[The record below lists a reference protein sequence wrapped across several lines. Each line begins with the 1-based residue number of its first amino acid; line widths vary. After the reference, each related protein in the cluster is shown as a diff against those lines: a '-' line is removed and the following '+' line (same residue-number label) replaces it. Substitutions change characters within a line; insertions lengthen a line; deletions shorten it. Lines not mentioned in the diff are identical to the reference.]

1 MKSMVNLIPARF
13 TTKVTKNT
21 LECYATE
28 SKIVSGG
35 PEYDNRFV
43 TTNVLQRNLREI
55 HPAEIHDYSN
65 YWLTPDRKPGEFILD
80 LGCERP
86 ITRVDIVNTHNSKY
100 RDRSTRNFQVAIRYL
115 LF

>member
-1 MKSMVNLIPARF
+1 MVNLIPARF

-43 TTNVLQRNLREI
+43 TTNVLQRSLREI
-55 HPAEIHDYSN
+55 YYSKSIRIWSN

-115 LF
+115 LL